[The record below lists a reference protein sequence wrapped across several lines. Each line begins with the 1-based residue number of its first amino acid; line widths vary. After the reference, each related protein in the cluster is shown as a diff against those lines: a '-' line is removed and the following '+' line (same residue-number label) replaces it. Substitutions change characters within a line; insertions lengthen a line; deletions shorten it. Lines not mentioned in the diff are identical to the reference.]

1 MATRGRRATRW
12 LVITNWRDLMH
23 SQAGGAEVV
32 CEQLAQRFAT
42 IGHDVILL
50 TASVPGRPAVEHRDG
65 YRIVRRGG
73 RFTVYP
79 WALWWLARHRRR
91 VDAVMDSQN
100 GIPFFTPLVVRRD
113 TPVVMLLHHVHQ
125 DQFRRYFSP
134 AVAKAGQ
141 WLERSGAR
149 FVYGRRAV
157 VAVSPSTRTGAR
169 AQLGLRGALWVAPPG
184 WGIEGPPPVHWQRA
198 ENPRIVCVGRLV
210 PHKRTR
216 LIVDAMPS
224 VFEAFPNV
232 ELHLV
237 GDGPEREFLE
247 QRVTELG
254 LAHHVRVHGAV
265 SSRARDELLSTAW
278 LTVNA
283 SHGEGWGLSVVEAN
297 GLGVPAL
304 AFRRP
309 GLRDSIRDGDTGW
322 LVDDGSDLGAAMSAA
337 LAELSDPMIASGYAE
352 RARAWVARFTWDE
365 MAGRVLAALAAEA
378 GRLAKE
384 RDERREHTDL
394 AVVAHIA
401 PGDVPDGWHP
411 RFRVT
416 DRWTIDDAGLHVL
429 LPGADS
435 ESALV
440 ALVRAGLP
448 ERLVHT
454 ATDVEVA
461 RPTDFLFPAAGSP
474 AIGEPA
480 GERRA
485 ALAG

>member
-1 MATRGRRATRW
+1 
-12 LVITNWRDLMH
+12 MH
-23 SQAGGAEVV
+23 TQAGGAEVV
-32 CEQLAQRFAT
+32 CEQLAQRFAAT
-42 IGHDVILL
+42 GRDVVLL
-50 TASVPGRPAVEHRDG
+50 TAAVPGRPAIEDRDG

-79 WALWWLARHRRR
+79 WALFWLARHRRR

-100 GIPFFTPLVVRRD
+100 GIPFFTPLVVCRE

-125 DQFRRYFSP
+125 DQFRKYFSP
-134 AVAKAGQ
+134 GVAKVGQ

-149 FVYGRRAV
+149 FVYGSRAV

-169 AQLGLRGALWVAPPG
+169 AQLGLRGAVWVAPPG
-184 WGIEGPPPVHWQRA
+184 WGVEGAPVVHWQKA

-210 PHKRTR
+210 PHKRTN
-216 LIVDAMPS
+216 LIVEAMPS
-224 VFEAFPNV
+224 VLDTFPNV

-237 GDGPEREFLE
+237 GDGPEREVLE
-247 QRVTELG
+247 QRVAELG
-254 LAHHVRVHGAV
+254 LTHQVRVHGAV

-309 GLRDSIRDGDTGW
+309 GLRDSIRDGATGW
-322 LVDDGSDLGAAMSAA
+322 LVDEGSDLGGAMTHA
-337 LAELSDPMIASGYAE
+337 LRELSDPACAAGYAD

-378 GRLAKE
+378 GRLAKD
-384 RDERREHTDL
+384 RDERRVHTDL
-394 AVVAHIA
+394 AVVAHI
-401 PGDVPDGWHP
+401 PGADVPDGWDP
-411 RFRVT
+411 RFRLT
-416 DRWTIDDAGLHVL
+416 DRWTIDDSGLHVL

-435 ESALV
+435 ETALI

-448 ERLVHT
+448 EALVHA
-454 ATDVEVA
+454 ATKVEVA
-461 RPTDFLFPAAGSP
+461 RPTDFLFPAGT
-474 AIGEPA
+474 
-480 GERRA
+480 RA
-485 ALAG
+485 ASGPANAPRAVLAG